1 MTEDA
6 VADAADGVDADV
18 IDLDA
23 ENPAAAAA
31 RRAPYVFDTSHI
43 AVGVAVIDEAFAPYD
58 VDWHYRGTALRNAAE
73 QRQLTDPLL
82 REFVFIAEYRLRRAD
97 RGRAGCE
104 LEPQRSTD
112 AFTYPPAIRD
122 AAGPV
127 VDLWRA
133 VASEVTAPL
142 ARARLADLLL
152 TRRDGNLPA
161 LAAQAADGYLT
172 FGTGTQALSFDVVDA
187 LLRGWTLARRF
198 SLTAPQTQA
207 RKAMLGAATLVV
219 ASGESPGVAL
229 PLLAALNQEDA
240 GDPAFDD
247 ALTHLLARAMT
258 AYADRLNIVAELAE
272 LRRARATSDDERRQ
286 IDREEAE
293 SALAHAE
300 ASSGAVRVV
309 HLQEAISVAR
319 RRDVPDVRARA
330 TALLQQT
337 DPAELGLKPI
347 MVTSSRPADTVTP
360 FLALF
365 TMSPDWRDGLYYFL
379 STESPMGSLDRLR
392 KSQQDHGD
400 VSFLAE
406 HFPPLVL
413 RHDGLPTWEPPS
425 EDAREAYDLARIAL
439 SHAETWGRLLADGL
453 RRFAE
458 EYGPLDAA
466 EIAAELVARW
476 RCDERLARVL
486 ANGLEYFWR
495 DDFDACV
502 HVVVPKIETA
512 MRGLLRELDEAVY
525 QEQVG
530 KDPGGFPGMYV
541 MLRAIEKL
549 GFDPD
554 WAYFLKTLL
563 LEPPGRN
570 IRNDLA
576 HGSLPDVGPVYAAL
590 VLRAAALLIVL
601 TPPQPG
607 GLGDNN
613 GKGPRLVTD
622 AERAAARS
630 ALLARIGAPVPDPVS
645 LPAPPITVELPR
657 WALAVARMVGRARSW
672 TQRSRRRARP

>member
-6 VADAADGVDADV
+6 VVDATDGVDAGV

-23 ENPAAAAA
+23 ENPAAVAA
-31 RRAPYVFDTSHI
+31 RHAPYVFDTSHV
-43 AVGVAVIDEAFAPYD
+43 AVGAAVIDEAFATHD

-73 QRQLTDPLL
+73 QHELTDPLL
-82 REFVFIAEYRLRRAD
+82 RELVFIAEYRLRHAD
-97 RGRAGCE
+97 PGRAGCE

-112 AFTYPPAIRD
+112 AFSYPPAIQD
-122 AAGPV
+122 AAGSV
-127 VDLWRA
+127 VELWQA
-133 VASEVTAPL
+133 LVGEVTAPL
-142 ARARLADLLL
+142 ARARMADLLL
-152 TRRDGNLPA
+152 TRREGNVPA
-161 LAAQAADGYLT
+161 LAAQAVDGYLT
-172 FGTGTQALSFDVVDA
+172 FGTGTKALSFDVVDA
-187 LLRGWTLARRF
+187 LIRAWTLTRRF
-198 SLTAPQTQA
+198 FLAAQQTQA
-207 RKAMLGAATLVV
+207 RTAMLNAAALVV

-229 PLLAALNQEDA
+229 PLLAALSQESA

-247 ALTHLLARAMT
+247 VLTDLLARAMT
-258 AYADRLNIVAELAE
+258 AYSDRPNIVAELGA

-293 SALAHAE
+293 SALARAE

-309 HLQEAISVAR
+309 HLQEAIRVAR

-337 DPAELGLKPI
+337 DPAELPLQPI
-347 MVTSSRPADTVTP
+347 VVRSSRPVDMVTP
-360 FLALF
+360 FLAPF
-365 TMSPDWRDGLYYFL
+365 TMSSDWRDGLDYFL
-379 STESPMGSLDRLR
+379 SIESPMGSVDRLR
-392 KSQQDHGD
+392 KTRQDESD
-400 VSFLAE
+400 LFRLAKF
-406 HFPPLVL
+406 FPPLVL

-453 RRFAE
+453 RLFAD
-458 EYGPLDAA
+458 EYGPPEAA
-466 EIAAELVARW
+466 EITVELVARW
-476 RCDERLARVL
+476 GCDERLARVL
-486 ANGLEYFWR
+486 AHGLHYFWR
-495 DDFDACV
+495 DDFEACV
-502 HVVVPKIETA
+502 HVVIPKMETA
-512 MRGLLRELDEAVY
+512 LRGLLRELDEAVY

-530 KDPGGFPGMYV
+530 NDPGGFPGMYV

-554 WAYFLKTLL
+554 WVYFLKTLL

-607 GLGDNN
+607 GLGDSSGNR
-613 GKGPRLVTD
+613 PPLVT
-622 AERAAARS
+622 AEERAAARA
-630 ALLARIGAPVPDPVS
+630 ALLARIAAPLADPVS
-645 LPAPPITVELPR
+645 LPAPPITVELPE
-657 WALAVARMVGRARSW
+657 WALTVARAVRQVRSW
-672 TQRSRRRARP
+672 ARPSRWRARP